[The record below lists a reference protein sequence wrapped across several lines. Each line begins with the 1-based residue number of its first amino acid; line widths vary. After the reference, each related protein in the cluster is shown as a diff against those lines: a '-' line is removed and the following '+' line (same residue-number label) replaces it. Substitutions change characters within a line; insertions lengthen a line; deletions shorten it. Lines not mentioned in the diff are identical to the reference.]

1 MTARVSVLVVDDDD
15 DLRETIR
22 DVLHDEGY
30 TTAGAANGAEAL
42 GYLGTSPRPS
52 LILLDLSM
60 PVMDGIAFL
69 EVRKADPRLAAIS
82 VIVFSAAASV
92 ADKVRDFDVDGA
104 LAKPIKLA
112 QLLRLIERHCGPVQ
126 ESA

>member
-1 MTARVSVLVVDDDD
+1 MSAPVSVLVVDDDD

-22 DVLHDEGY
+22 DVLRDEGY
-30 TTAGAANGAEAL
+30 TSAGAANGAEAL
-42 GYLGTSPRPS
+42 GYLGTSPMPS

-69 EVRKADPRLAAIS
+69 EVRKTDPKLAAVS

-104 LAKPIKLA
+104 LSKPVRLV
-112 QLLRLIERHCGPVQ
+112 QLLRLIGRYCDPVQ